1 MSIDLIKNA
10 IVLGSVYLLFATG
23 FTLVFG
29 SFKVMNLAHGAIM
42 TLGAF
47 VGIYADNVL
56 GFPIGFTLVVA
67 AIGAGAG
74 NAFLDAVILRPIARQ
89 SASTHAGAED
99 LNPIVATLSFGTIV
113 LGLLVQTVKAV
124 DFTYKQTDALAKP
137 FAFGGLTVSSLDL
150 AIVVCAIVMTGLLSL
165 IIAKTRAGMAV
176 RAVAEDRAMA
186 SALGVRPNVVS
197 AATFFVSGA
206 MAGVCGVLVGI
217 LYSNVNVT
225 IGDHLLLF
233 GFVIVTVGG
242 LGSLTG
248 TAIAAY
254 LVALVQ
260 TIANAY
266 FQAAAVDLIVFGT
279 LLLTLL
285 IRPNGILGKNA
296 LSAGIARR

>member
-1 MSIDLIKNA
+1 MTLDLIKNA

-56 GFPIGFTLVVA
+56 GLPISITLVLG
-67 AIGAGAG
+67 AIGAGMG
-74 NAFLDAVILRPIARQ
+74 NALLDVAILRPIAYR
-89 SASTHAGAED
+89 SATTHAGAED

-124 DFTYKQTDALAKP
+124 DFTYKKTQALAKP
-137 FAFGGLTVSSLDL
+137 FDVFGLTVSSLDL
-150 AIVVCAIVMTGLLSL
+150 AIVACAIAMTGLLYL
-165 IIAKTRAGMAV
+165 TIARTRAGMAI
-176 RAVAEDRAMA
+176 RAVAEDRSMA
-186 SALGVRPNVVS
+186 SALGVRPNLVS

-233 GFVIVTVGG
+233 GFVIITVGG
-242 LGSLTG
+242 LGSLAG

-254 LVALVQ
+254 LVAFVQ
-260 TIANAY
+260 TIANT
-266 FQAAAVDLIVFGT
+266 FVQDAAVDLIVFGT

-285 IRPNGILGKNA
+285 IRPNGILGTNV
-296 LSAGIARR
+296 LSAGVARR